1 MGLQRQVGEKRGEEG
16 GEDGEKEE
24 EEDRR
29 ERHPICLF
37 FIIHFFLFV
46 FFWLH
51 WVFIALCKLPIVVAS
66 RDYSLL
72 GCVVA
77 SLVGVCSSRVHA
89 Q

>member
-37 FIIHFFLFV
+37 FIIHFFLF

-77 SLVGVCSSRVHA
+77 SLVGVCSSRVQA

>member
-37 FIIHFFLFV
+37 FIIHFFLFG
-46 FFWLH
+46 FFLAALGLH
-51 WVFIALCKLPIVVAS
+51 CFVQAS
-66 RDYSLL
+66 YSCGKQGLL
-72 GCVVA
+72 F
-77 SLVGVCSSRVHA
+77 VGVCGGFSCWGL
-89 Q
+89 QL

>member
-1 MGLQRQVGEKRGEEG
+1 MRRGWGEG
-16 GEDGEKEE
+16 GRGGQK
-24 EEDRR
+24 R
-29 ERHPICLF
+29 ERSHLSF
-37 FIIHFFLFV
+37 FIIHFFLV

-51 WVFIALCKLPIVVAS
+51 WVFIALCKLPIAVAS

-77 SLVGVCSSRVHA
+77 SLVGVCSSRVQA